1 MSSIESDPTA
11 ELENL
16 LSEELLGKPKASVA
30 VPEDA
35 PEVVRD
41 APPRRDSEP
50 PATPPE
56 LPKEPAPEPEEG
68 EPEEDGEGE
77 SEEVA
82 DTVEPYID
90 WATRKYGDDPN
101 KWAKAARDMETH
113 ISRLTEEKHAS
124 DELAA
129 SWYEYAQQAEQ
140 SANAS
145 TAMPLSAQEEAWVEN
160 SLANPLEYARQAAFN
175 GKVQLFNGV
184 MERVAME
191 NPSLAAQIGTQV
203 QVELQEY
210 VRASEQ
216 APPPASLEQNLSGSF
231 TRLGIDLRREGPRM
245 SEKLGELGEYHP
257 YVRAI
262 LDGNQ
267 GERDLAVQAVHD
279 LTRATTFN
287 SRTVERS
294 KAVAREEELRHQ
306 AGVVQTGG
314 VQPPVPPRKISP
326 LEEGMMEEWK
336 RAGAW
341 PSDEG

>member
-113 ISRLTEEKHAS
+113 ISR
-124 DELAA
+124 
-129 SWYEYAQQAEQ
+129 
-140 SANAS
+140 
-145 TAMPLSAQEEAWVEN
+145 LSAQEEAWVEN